1 MKENL
6 IGENFRPQVLRGVGV
21 KVVLRG
27 GLEGDGTLECR
38 EEGGGPEV
46 TCDERKWPEELE
58 GERVVVTMAPV
69 VAALKVTSIQRKV
82 WLSQQGASAAR
93 SKGHCGW
100 RVLSCNPFQKLRSV

>member
-1 MKENL
+1 MDRSKHGKNTSENMCGGEIIRGEDFTMSMKENL

-46 TCDERKWPEELE
+46 TCDERKWQRSWK
-58 GERVVVTMAPV
+58 ERG
-69 VAALKVTSIQRKV
+69 L
-82 WLSQQGASAAR
+82 W
-93 SKGHCGW
+93 
-100 RVLSCNPFQKLRSV
+100 